1 MARVNVTHGSS
12 RTMSLYGIL
21 GMGLV
26 FVGIVLVV
34 NGIWLL
40 GKGDGRDV
48 AILNFFVGGLLFLAA
63 IWWAFG
69 QLWAFGEYQEAD
81 AFTAAG
87 TLLFSFTYLWIGANA
102 IRGIE
107 DQRSFGWF
115 CIMVTVVAIPTGVLV
130 WDIGDVGLAALWWI
144 WAVLWATF
152 WLLLGLQR
160 EEYTDPIAWFTAIV
174 GVVTGIAGY
183 LMAAGFWPW
192 A

>member
-1 MARVNVTHGSS
+1 MT
-12 RTMSLYGIL
+12 LYAIL

-34 NGIWLL
+34 NALWLL
-40 GKGDGRDV
+40 GHGSSRDV
-48 AILNFFVGGLLFLAA
+48 AMLNFFTGGLLFIMAM
-63 IWWAFG
+63 WWGIG
-69 QLWAFGEYQEAD
+69 QLWAFGEFTDGD

-115 CIMVTVVAIPTGVLV
+115 CICVTVIAIPTGYLVLT
-130 WDIGDVGLAALWWI
+130 DVGDPGLAGLWWL

-152 WLLLGLQR
+152 WVLLGI
-160 EEYTDPIAWFTAIV
+160 EKSEYNDPIAWFTA
-174 GVVTGIAGY
+174 VTGLVSGAAGY

-192 A
+192 P

>member
-1 MARVNVTHGSS
+1 
-12 RTMSLYGIL
+12 MSLYGIL

-40 GKGDGRDV
+40 GKGEGRDV
-48 AILNFFVGGLLFLAA
+48 AILNFFVGALLFLAA

-115 CIMVTVVAIPTGVLV
+115 CIMVTVVAVPTGVLV

-160 EEYTDPIAWFTAIV
+160 EEYTDPIAWFTTIV